1 MWHDHMRQTP
11 LCIREDRYTVIETL
25 IAAVVI
31 LAGFVWLYNRLIK
44 DRNQVQAAW
53 SDIDVQL
60 MRRHDLVPQL
70 VATVKAYSS
79 YEKATMEAVTELRA
93 RSEAAAHL
101 PEKARLEAEMQS
113 GINRL
118 IVLAEDYP
126 DLKADNNFRQ
136 LQTELTT
143 IEDHIQYARRF
154 YNGSVRIFNTRI
166 QSFPHLLVARPLGF
180 HPAEFFEVDDSS
192 ERVSPTVVLK

>member
-1 MWHDHMRQTP
+1 MTEILIAVLLILA
-11 LCIREDRYTVIETL
+11 LCI
-25 IAAVVI
+25 
-31 LAGFVWLYNRLIK
+31 WLYNRLIK

-79 YEKATMEAVTELRA
+79 YEKATMEAVTELRT

-101 PEKARLEAEMQS
+101 PEKARLEAEMVS
-113 GINRL
+113 GIQRL

-126 DLKADNNFRQ
+126 DLKADSNFRQ
-136 LQTELTT
+136 LQSELTT

-154 YNGSVRIFNTRI
+154 YNGSVRIYNTRI
-166 QSFPHLLVARPLGF
+166 QSFPHLLIARPLNF
-180 HPAEFFEVDDSS
+180 HAAEFFEVEDSS
-192 ERVSPTVVLK
+192 ERANPKVELN